1 MMKVCL
7 LVLSFLM
14 ACLAKAHHSRAAFD
28 LGSTIEVEGIVK
40 EVAWRNPHAFVVID
54 SISVDGNYVEWTF
67 EGHSIAGLV
76 RNGWARDS
84 FMTGERVVISARPN
98 RDSEK
103 RFGLLNS
110 VTKASGETYYAFS
123 RPANSSISPR
133 RPIAPSDNFGGTWR
147 PILDMQQTLVG
158 GFRPPEDW
166 PYTQKAQEEVDA
178 FDLNEDPG
186 LECEPYPMP
195 RITRWPYSQHW
206 EVSDNMITISHEQSS
221 TRVLHKTGETS
232 MPSEHVPDQNGYSIA
247 RLDDNGDLVVVTT
260 GFSQTKW
267 GNERGVSS
275 SASKVVT
282 ETYRLIDG
290 GYGLELEYTIEDPE
304 YLSESVKLGRNF
316 RLVPDYEFTDEPCNV
331 EAARRHLEFD

>member
-1 MMKVCL
+1 MMKVGL

-14 ACLAKAHHSRAAFD
+14 ACLTEAHHSRAAFD

-123 RPANSSISPR
+123 RPADSSISPR
-133 RPIAPSDNFGGTWR
+133 RPIAPSDNFLW
-147 PILDMQQTLVG
+147 
-158 GFRPPEDW
+158 
-166 PYTQKAQEEVDA
+166 
-178 FDLNEDPG
+178 
-186 LECEPYPMP
+186 
-195 RITRWPYSQHW
+195 
-206 EVSDNMITISHEQSS
+206 
-221 TRVLHKTGETS
+221 
-232 MPSEHVPDQNGYSIA
+232 
-247 RLDDNGDLVVVTT
+247 
-260 GFSQTKW
+260 
-267 GNERGVSS
+267 
-275 SASKVVT
+275 
-282 ETYRLIDG
+282 
-290 GYGLELEYTIEDPE
+290 
-304 YLSESVKLGRNF
+304 
-316 RLVPDYEFTDEPCNV
+316 
-331 EAARRHLEFD
+331 